1 MDLMRKIPERYRGIA
16 YFLLG
21 GFFLFLALRISS
33 GGNAPAAQSAS
44 TPNESSSQIPFFII
58 GMAIPA
64 ILFFALKRKSTLAKE
79 ETKPQSFSSSED
91 YKGLVDQARNAWSLV
106 SRNNRLYLG
115 SLVVSWG
122 ANKFG
127 EISGHPLFGN
137 SSVIAF
143 VYTLAFFACIQ
154 QLVKGKKLEE
164 RITAYSIDGI
174 QLEKKARKTGYFHEI
189 AKGPQGF
196 EIFMLIFFRIV
207 IPVWLL
213 YCAIDFGLMSASKAL
228 PQWSVIAGMSVILT
242 ITGFFL
248 WNLGCRP
255 SFLLS
260 KRMQELAT

>member
-16 YFLLG
+16 YFLFG
-21 GFFLFLALRISS
+21 GFFLFLALRVSS
-33 GGNAPAAQSAS
+33 GGNAPVAQSAS
-44 TPNESSSQIPFFII
+44 IPNESFPQIPFFII

-64 ILFFALKRKSTLAKE
+64 ILFFTLKRKSTLAKE
-79 ETKPQSFSSSED
+79 EAKSCSSSED
-91 YKGLVDQARNAWSLV
+91 YKGLVDQVHDACSHV

-127 EISGHPLFGN
+127 EISGHPLFRN

-164 RITAYSIDGI
+164 RIAAYSIEGI
-174 QLEKKARKTGYFHEI
+174 QLEKRARKTGYFHEI

-196 EIFMLIFFRIV
+196 EISMLIFFRIV
-207 IPVWLL
+207 IPIWLL
-213 YCAIDFGLMSASKAL
+213 YCAIDSGLMGTFKVL
-228 PQWSVIAGMSVILT
+228 PQWAIIIAMSATRVIA
-242 ITGFFL
+242 GFFL

-260 KRMQELAT
+260 KRMQKLTT